1 MQGYSARL
9 GLGMTRMRNHTN
21 AAAPINTK
29 AIFDHQ
35 KSSLLEINIRILG
48 CFMGEHTK
56 EFGKYQ
62 KNYNITAL
70 LKTSIPNNFVG
81 LFTFSDYGQTT
92 CKKEDYIPLNG

>member
-1 MQGYSARL
+1 
-9 GLGMTRMRNHTN
+9 
-21 AAAPINTK
+21 
-29 AIFDHQ
+29 
-35 KSSLLEINIRILG
+35 
-48 CFMGEHTK
+48 MGEHTK